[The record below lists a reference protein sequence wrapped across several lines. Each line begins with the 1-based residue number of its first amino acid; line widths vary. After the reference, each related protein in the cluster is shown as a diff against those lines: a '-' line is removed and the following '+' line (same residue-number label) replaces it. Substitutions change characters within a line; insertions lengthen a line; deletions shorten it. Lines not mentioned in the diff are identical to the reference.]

1 MLKREPVL
9 TVLGG
14 LNGAVLAVLACL
26 QALGVINLDP
36 TQLAAISGA
45 IIAVTG
51 LATAAL
57 RRTTVS
63 QTTYETDVLDALL
76 TPVPG
81 PVAADPELD
90 ALPVLDVSDIEVQR

>member
-1 MLKREPVL
+1 
-9 TVLGG
+9 
-14 LNGAVLAVLACL
+14 
-26 QALGVINLDP
+26 
-36 TQLAAISGA
+36 
-45 IIAVTG
+45 VTG

-81 PVAADPELD
+81 PVAADPDLD

>member
-1 MLKREPVL
+1 
-9 TVLGG
+9 
-14 LNGAVLAVLACL
+14 
-26 QALGVINLDP
+26 
-36 TQLAAISGA
+36 LAAISGA

-81 PVAADPELD
+81 PVAADPDLD

>member
-1 MLKREPVL
+1 VLKREPVL

-26 QALGVINLDP
+26 QALGVLHLDP

-81 PVAADPELD
+81 PVAADPDLD

>member
-1 MLKREPVL
+1 VASTAPCWL
-9 TVLGG
+9 
-14 LNGAVLAVLACL
+14 
-26 QALGVINLDP
+26 
-36 TQLAAISGA
+36 ISGA

-81 PVAADPELD
+81 PVAADPDLD